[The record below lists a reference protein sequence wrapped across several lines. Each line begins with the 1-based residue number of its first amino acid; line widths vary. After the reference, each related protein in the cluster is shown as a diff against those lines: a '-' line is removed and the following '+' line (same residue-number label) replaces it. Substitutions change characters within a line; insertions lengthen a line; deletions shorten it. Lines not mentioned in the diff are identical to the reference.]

1 MNDVFVFLILLLAF
15 IAGAAKNIQRS
26 RQRLYKAELPFFR
39 KVEAVVSVALLAM
52 VALLGG
58 SQGAHYMLALMAA
71 AFIVS
76 GVTSA
81 GIHPEGI
88 LYFHGTSALAR
99 IETWEEIK
107 EVKMEEGEEKVSLH
121 FQGKRGHF
129 RQEYPKDAA
138 KGLRQMIKKHT

>member
-26 RQRLYKAELPFFR
+26 RQRLYKAELPMIR
-39 KVEAVVSVALLAM
+39 KIEAAAAVILLLVVTM
-52 VALLGG
+52 LGG
-58 SQGAHYMLALMAA
+58 SQGVHYMLALMAA

-88 LYFHGTSALAR
+88 LYFHGTSALPK

-107 EVKMEEGEEKVSLH
+107 EVKVEEEEEALLLH

-129 RQEYPKDAA
+129 RQKYPKDAA
-138 KGLRQMIKKHT
+138 KELRQMIKKHT